1 MVALLSNRRLLG
13 ATLGHFLQDIWLVIV
28 PIMMATASYE
38 MGLTNAQVGLGYTLY
53 ESISG
58 LTQPF
63 FGHLTERY
71 GSRWFGVGG
80 VLWTSL
86 MVGMAGFAPNY
97 LFLVTATGL
106 AGLGSGAFHPQGTG
120 NAAAAGGQDRRATSA
135 AVFFLGGTLG
145 QALVG
150 AALGGLIMTYLGM
163 RGIALLSALVWVVAL
178 TVLRPALPSDA
189 PRISARSS
197 HAESRVSR
205 MTVSWLGVMLLLG
218 AMATRSMSRAS
229 FTGYMPKLW
238 QDAGHSAAEYGF
250 LLSLYLAGSAL
261 GGVTGSYVA
270 DKLGRKRVL
279 LLTLGLAIP
288 AGLWLLYAEGFW
300 AYVAAVVAGAV
311 GGPAHT
317 LLVVTAQEMIPGRVA
332 LASGLAMGFTFVA
345 GSAGLWLAGVV
356 ADQWGLLNTLTGT
369 TLVLLVSIAC
379 IFVALPSDKRRQT
392 EAGGSL

>member
-1 MVALLSNRRLLG
+1 VVALLSNRRLLG
-13 ATLGHFLQDIWLVIV
+13 ATLGHFLQDIWLGVV
-28 PIMMATASYE
+28 PILMATASHE

-53 ESISG
+53 QSLSG

-71 GSRWFGVGG
+71 GSRWLGVGG
-80 VLWTSL
+80 VLWTSF
-86 MVGMAGFAPNY
+86 MVGVAGFAHNY
-97 LFLVTATGL
+97 LLLVIATGL

-178 TVLRPALPSDA
+178 TVLRPALPSEA
-189 PRISARSS
+189 PRISGRSGHTKGRLS
-197 HAESRVSR
+197 P
-205 MTVSWLGVMLLLG
+205 MTVSWVSVTLLLG

-229 FTGYMPKLW
+229 FTGYVPKLW
-238 QDAGHSAAEYGF
+238 QDAGRSAAEYGF

-270 DKLGRKRVL
+270 DRLGRKRVL

-288 AGLWLLYAEGFW
+288 TGLWLLYAEGVW

-317 LLVVTAQEMIPGRVA
+317 LLVVAAQEMIPGRVA

-369 TLVLLVSIAC
+369 TLVLLISIAC
-379 IFVALPSDKRRQT
+379 ILVALPSDKRRQT
-392 EAGGSL
+392 EA